1 MISGMHPA
9 LAQGKQLYHR
19 CEHYLATKVGLKR
32 IIWAQE
38 QVTVTPYR
46 GNVSIL
52 SAIAK
57 QGKVTRLNL

>member
-9 LAQGKQLYHR
+9 LVQGEQLHHR
-19 CEHYLATKVGLKR
+19 CEHNLATKVGLKR